1 MGKGILQLC
10 LAGALTM
17 LALVALADAAAAAQP
32 EPWGTSFQLP
42 ATLLGEQVAWF
53 EGYTLVIIF
62 AIVTFV
68 LMLLLIVMF
77 RFSRRRNPTASRTSH
92 NTMVEVIWTIVPVL
106 ILVMIAFP
114 SFRLLYQQE
123 TIPEPDMTVKATG
136 AQWYWGYEYMDGD
149 LEGVSFISYMLNDE
163 ERAERM
169 AAYELSERDV
179 PRNLA
184 VDFPLVV
191 PAGATV
197 HVLTTSSDVNHAWGV
212 PSFGIKRDAIQGR
225 LNETWFNVL
234 EPGVYYGQCYELCGR
249 SHAFMPV
256 EVVAL
261 EPSRFEEW
269 AAAAQES
276 MTEAN
281 ELLLSWRAQEAVEQP
296 VAALG
301 AAD

>member
-1 MGKGILQLC
+1 MRKGIVQLC
-10 LAGALTM
+10 LAGALTV
-17 LALVALADAAAAAQP
+17 LALVALADAAVAAQP
-32 EPWGTSFQLP
+32 EPWGTGFQLP
-42 ATLLGEQVAWF
+42 ATMLAEQVAWF
-53 EGYTLVIIF
+53 EGYTLVIII
-62 AIVTFV
+62 AITVFV

-77 RFSRRRNPTASRTSH
+77 RFNQRRNPKASRTSH
-92 NTMVEVIWTIVPVL
+92 NTMVEVIWTVVPVL

-123 TIPEPDMTVKATG
+123 TIPTPDMTVKATG

-169 AAYELSERDV
+169 ERYGLTERDV
-179 PRNLA
+179 PRVLA

-212 PSFGIKRDAIQGR
+212 PAFGIKKDAIQGR
-225 LNETWFNVL
+225 LNETWFNVN

-249 SHAFMPV
+249 SHAFMPI

-261 EPSRFEEW
+261 EPARFEEW
-269 AAAAQES
+269 AAVATES

-281 ELLLSWRAQEAVEQP
+281 ELLLSWRAEEAGGTP
-296 VAALG
+296 VAALE
-301 AAD
+301 ATE